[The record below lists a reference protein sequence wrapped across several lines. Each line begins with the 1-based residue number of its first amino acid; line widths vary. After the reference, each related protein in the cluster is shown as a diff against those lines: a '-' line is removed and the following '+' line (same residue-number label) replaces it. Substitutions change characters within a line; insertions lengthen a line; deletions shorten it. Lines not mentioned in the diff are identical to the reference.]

1 MPGILRKKTKDG
13 KWRGWYKSHLAGADG
28 YRKTVKFTGTGS
40 RRDTLA
46 MAHQRQLD
54 EDRIAAGLATAPDAA
69 WNWRDFVETVQDYL
83 AYGES
88 QGGSGGRPWGA
99 THARNQRARLAWW
112 HEQIGFETLEDLMQS
127 LRPVETALVR
137 LRDRGRSGKTL
148 HDYQQALKSFCGWC
162 VDRGYLPRDPLARLR
177 RFDPTPDTR
186 RRALTLEDIAAIFA
200 VAAPERRL
208 LYEMA
213 LFSGLR
219 LGELRHLTGAHL
231 DIDRGGVRLN
241 AEWTKNR
248 RAGFQPLPGHLV
260 SKLARATEFPSSPL
274 LPVPSHAQ
282 ITRHFE
288 KDLEAAAIPKV
299 TEDGVVVFHSW
310 RGTYATLLDT
320 LGASAKETQ
329 ELMRHATPVMTMQR
343 YVQARHDRQKA
354 LVQTMA
360 EVVISA
366 RLVPEP
372 PATDEGND
380 DNFSVINMLYEEEED
395 GACGHLARRVP
406 LYRLEACAPRRR
418 HASMSPIH
426 AYASLRP
433 VLNLNQGWSAPSRP
447 HQRKVAPLA
456 IPFIVAAVIGQ
467 HLQEALLLA
476 SPRNQGRQRRV
487 IPQQAARHVA
497 QRVVVRQARRCF
509 VTGQERVAQG
519 RVGVMLGEKQ

>member
-1 MPGILRKKTKDG
+1 MPGILRNKTRDG

-28 YRKTVKFTGTGS
+28 YRKTVKFTGTRS

-46 MAHQRQLD
+46 MAHQRQQN
-54 EDRIAAGLATAPDAA
+54 EDRIASGLAAPPDEA
-69 WNWRDFVETVQDYL
+69 WNWRGFVEAVQDYL

-88 QGGSGGRPWGA
+88 QGGSGGRPWGLV
-99 THARNQRARLAWW
+99 HARNQRSRLAWW

-127 LRPVETALVR
+127 LPPVEAALVR
-137 LRDRGRSGKTL
+137 LRDRGRTGKTL
-148 HDYQQALKSFCGWC
+148 HDYQQALKSFCRWC

-177 RFDPTPDTR
+177 RFDSAPATR
-186 RRALTLEDIAAIFA
+186 RRPLTLEDIAAIFA
-200 VAAPERRL
+200 VTPPERGL

-219 LGELRHLTGAHL
+219 LGELRRLTGAHL

-274 LPVPSHAQ
+274 LPVPSQAQ
-282 ITRHFE
+282 VTRNFVR
-288 KDLEAAAIPKV
+288 DLAAAAIPKV
-299 TEDGVVVFHSW
+299 TEEGVAVFHSW
-310 RGTYATLLDT
+310 RGTYATLLDS

-360 EVVISA
+360 DAVISA

-372 PATDEGND
+372 PESEEGDD
-380 DNFSVINMLYEEEED
+380 DNLSFLNLLYEGE
-395 GACGHLARRVP
+395 GAGDSGQDAR
-406 LYRLEACAPRRR
+406 APR
-418 HASMSPIH
+418 
-426 AYASLRP
+426 
-433 VLNLNQGWSAPSRP
+433 
-447 HQRKVAPLA
+447 
-456 IPFIVAAVIGQ
+456 
-467 HLQEALLLA
+467 
-476 SPRNQGRQRRV
+476 
-487 IPQQAARHVA
+487 
-497 QRVVVRQARRCF
+497 
-509 VTGQERVAQG
+509 
-519 RVGVMLGEKQ
+519 GVLGESITAGLG

>member
-54 EDRIAAGLATAPDAA
+54 EDRIAAGLAAAPDEAF
-69 WNWRDFVETVQDYL
+69 NWRDFVDTVQDYL

-88 QGGSGGRPWGA
+88 QGGRGGRPWGL
-99 THARNQRARLAWW
+99 THARNQRSRLAWW

-137 LRDRGRSGKTL
+137 LRDRGRTGKTL
-148 HDYQQALKSFCGWC
+148 HDYQQALKSFCRWC

-177 RFDPTPDTR
+177 RFDPAPGTR

-231 DIDRGGVRLN
+231 DIGRGGVRLD
-241 AEWTKNR
+241 AAWTKNR

-260 SKLARATEFPSSPL
+260 SKLARATEFPSNPL
-274 LPVPSHAQ
+274 LPVPSQ
-282 ITRHFE
+282 PQVTRNFE
-288 KDLEAAAIPKV
+288 RDLEAAAIEKV

-310 RGTYATLLDT
+310 RGTYATLLDS
-320 LGASAKETQ
+320 LGASPKETQ
-329 ELMRHATPVMTMQR
+329 ELMRHATPVVTMQR
-343 YVQARHDRQKA
+343 YVQARHDRQKT

-372 PATDEGND
+372 PARGAGND
-380 DNFSVINMLYEEEED
+380 DNAIFFNTLREGEGNGE
-395 GACGHLARRVP
+395 CGIRTRDLRLARAALSQTELIPRQQGRDGRERQGEWAWVESN
-406 LYRLEACAPRRR
+406 YRPHAYQACALT
-418 HASMSPIH
+418 S
-426 AYASLRP
+426 
-433 VLNLNQGWSAPSRP
+433 
-447 HQRKVAPLA
+447 
-456 IPFIVAAVIGQ
+456 
-467 HLQEALLLA
+467 
-476 SPRNQGRQRRV
+476 
-487 IPQQAARHVA
+487 
-497 QRVVVRQARRCF
+497 
-509 VTGQERVAQG
+509 
-519 RVGVMLGEKQ
+519 